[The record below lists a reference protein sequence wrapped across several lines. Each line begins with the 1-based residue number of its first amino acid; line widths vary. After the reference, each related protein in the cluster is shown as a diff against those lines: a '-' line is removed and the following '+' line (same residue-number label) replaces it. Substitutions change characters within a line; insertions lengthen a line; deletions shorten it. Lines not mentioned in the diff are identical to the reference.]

1 MALDAAS
8 LAGLLA
14 DEHRRRAF
22 AAVELGASTMADVAE
37 RAGLTQPQAAKALG
51 RLAELGLIVTDGRGL
66 AVDAAAVRAAAR
78 TALQRP
84 PSVEHAN
91 APVEQQKV
99 LNAFVQDGRLMSI
112 PTSAAKRSIVLD
124 WLAQEFEPGTQY
136 TEAMVNL
143 ILGRRHADTA
153 ALRRYLVDDE
163 FLSRESGIYWRSG
176 GTVEA

>member
-22 AAVELGASTMADVAE
+22 AAVELDARTMVAVAE

-51 RLAELGLIVTDGRGL
+51 RLVELGLIVSDQDGL
-66 AVDAAAVRAAAR
+66 VVDVAAMQAAAR

-84 PSVEHAN
+84 PSVEHAH

-99 LNAFVQDGRLMSI
+99 LNAFVQDGRLTSI
-112 PTSAAKRSIVLD
+112 PTSASKRSVVLD
-124 WLAQEFEPGTQY
+124 WLAQQFEPGTRY
-136 TEAMVNL
+136 SEAMVNL
-143 ILGRRHADTA
+143 VLGRSHPDTA
-153 ALRRYLVDDE
+153 ALRRYLVDDG
-163 FLSRESGIYWRSG
+163 FLARESGIYWRSG
-176 GTVEA
+176 GTVEG